1 MQSNIV
7 YSFSSINCE
16 QTYVRKTDRQTIRS
30 MKEHGAPSST
40 FEQQATADR
49 DTDENRL
56 RRSSRIR
63 ERKADSPKLP
73 DNTDDKKAV
82 Y

>member
-1 MQSNIV
+1 
-7 YSFSSINCE
+7 
-16 QTYVRKTDRQTIRS
+16 